1 MESVM
6 TKITL
11 QNDAGTACI
20 GDNPEAWGPPE
31 APLDMP
37 IQNLTPAPIDLKIA
51 DQVRHLLAGL
61 RIGLRHEI

>member
-6 TKITL
+6 TNTTH
-11 QNDAGTACI
+11 QNDAETACI
-20 GDNPEAWGPPE
+20 SDNPEAWGPPA

-37 IQNLTPAPIDLKIA
+37 IQNLTLAPIDFKIA
-51 DQVRHLLAGL
+51 NQMRHLLAGL